1 MVYSLGSCID
11 SLDDSLIR
19 GVDMN
24 RAKDITIVL
33 LFIAVVYLVAT
44 RDWSNDVPEVSQSP
58 DVSIAVLP
66 FVNMSTEAGNEYF
79 SEGISD
85 EIISALATVN
95 ELKVADCTSS
105 FEFKGR
111 TKDLRAIS
119 EALGVSHIVEG
130 AASRTGARVKIT
142 PQLIRVDN
150 GMHFWSQ
157 TYDRTGYA
165 SESIPS
171 EIAGAIARVIGY

>member
-1 MVYSLGSCID
+1 
-11 SLDDSLIR
+11 
-19 GVDMN
+19 MN

-79 SEGISD
+79 SDGISD

-111 TKDLRAIS
+111 TKEVD
-119 EALGVSHIVEG
+119 
-130 AASRTGARVKIT
+130 
-142 PQLIRVDN
+142 PIR
-150 GMHFWSQ
+150 WTAWQRS
-157 TYDRTGYA
+157 
-165 SESIPS
+165 
-171 EIAGAIARVIGY
+171 